1 MELLSFGLHWRMSKL
16 TRKMANFSDLGGPRS
31 TMDSVLA
38 SHPAAPGSI
47 FGVPEV
53 YLLLM
58 SPRFIDSSALLCI
71 KWTVQ
76 KLYTVERT
84 T

>member
-47 FGVPEV
+47 LGVPDGFIP
-53 YLLLM
+53 LM
-58 SPRFIDSSALLCI
+58 S
-71 KWTVQ
+71 
-76 KLYTVERT
+76 
-84 T
+84 